1 MTTKILVLMNEYTP
15 EALERRKKVVEAS
28 VSDGVEVGYA
38 VIKGSGGGKAVTNLH
53 RTGGC
58 AGGGQGRCRRREGR
72 L

>member
-38 VIKGSGGGKAVTNLH
+38 VI
-53 RTGGC
+53 
-58 AGGGQGRCRRREGR
+58 
-72 L
+72 